1 MPRRLFTLIIP
12 LLASIALLAAA
23 CTDDDASDSTSST
36 SSDTTTSAAVRPAD
50 ATPAAAPRPVYEAAE
65 ITFVAGFRP
74 QANLPF
80 VAVYVAAAEGYFA
93 DEQLTVQMEHSP
105 RGGHL
110 QLLLEKEI
118 EFTTATASQALR
130 RRADELPVRSVA
142 LFGQRG
148 DQGYVVMADSGIE
161 GPADFAG
168 RSVGFKGS
176 VIPAELKAMLAAV
189 DLTEDDINLQNVP
202 FDVRPFIEGQVDVF
216 PVFLNNEPDQIRN
229 EGVEITIID
238 PTEFGVPTLGL
249 TFLAHEDT
257 IADDPQLVERFLR
270 ATLRGAAFAA
280 ANIDAA
286 VEITLQHA
294 EGADPAHQRFLLET
308 DLENAQR
315 ADGIGR
321 GTLDQWDALEEL
333 LMRYEVIEVDVDT
346 ALAFDGS
353 FVDALYGADGVLK

>member
-12 LLASIALLAAA
+12 LIASIALLAAA
-23 CTDDDASDSTSST
+23 CTDDDASDSTDAT
-36 SSDTTTSAAVRPAD
+36 SGGTTTSAARPAD
-50 ATPAAAPRPVYEAAE
+50 ATPAAAPRPVYEEAE
-65 ITFVAGFRP
+65 IIFVAGFRP

-93 DEQLTVQMEHSP
+93 DEQLTVQIEHSP

-118 EFTTATASQALR
+118 AFTTTTASQVLR
-130 RRADELPVRSVA
+130 RRADELPVRSIA

-176 VIPAELKAMLAAV
+176 VIPAELKAMLATV

-216 PVFLNNEPDQIRN
+216 PVFINNEPNQIRN
-229 EGVEITIID
+229 EGVEITVID
-238 PTEFGVPTLGL
+238 PTDFGVPTLGL

-257 IADDPQLVERFLR
+257 IADDPLLVERFLR
-270 ATLRGAAFAA
+270 ATLRGVAFAA

-308 DLENAQR
+308 DLANAQR

-321 GTLDQWDALEEL
+321 GTLEQWDALEAL
-333 LMRYEVIEVDVDT
+333 LIRYEVIEVDIDT
-346 ALAFDGS
+346 ARAFDGS

>member
-12 LLASIALLAAA
+12 LIASIALLAAA
-23 CTDDDASDSTSST
+23 CTDNDASDSTDVT
-36 SSDTTTSAAVRPAD
+36 SGGTRTSAARPAD
-50 ATPAAAPRPVYEAAE
+50 ATPAAAPRPVYEEAE

-93 DEQLTVQMEHSP
+93 DEQLTVQIQHSP

-118 EFTTATASQALR
+118 AFTTTTASQVLR
-130 RRADELPVRSVA
+130 RRADELPVRSIA

-189 DLTEDDINLQNVP
+189 DLTVDDINLQNVP

-216 PVFLNNEPDQIRN
+216 PVFINNEPDQIRN
-229 EGVEITIID
+229 EGVEITVID
-238 PTEFGVPTLGL
+238 PTDFGVPTLGL

-257 IADDPQLVERFLR
+257 IADDPLLVERFLR
-270 ATLRGAAFAA
+270 ATLRGVAFAA

-294 EGADPAHQRFLLET
+294 EGSDPAHQRFLLET
-308 DLENAQR
+308 DLANAQR

-321 GTLDQWDALEEL
+321 GTLEQWDALEAL
-333 LMRYEVIEVDVDT
+333 LIRYEVIEVDIDT